1 MGKKR
6 KSIAT
11 SLDEVDRTMY
21 ASFCSAANSLSHLY
35 TQTMNQQKLSFQAGK
50 RHGLNKCSCR
60 YVVHLAKSG
69 TDRLR
74 MLISHEFP
82 FSSFSSV
89 LANCNDSAGKMLES
103 MNQIRGCTGSLT
115 VAYKSLEKIYQWIWR
130 QQEGGSRVTTMDI
143 LSYLQNIE
151 VTLVIKYATTSMLIQ
166 FLYFGQ
172 GCWLNELDY
181 GEEPST
187 SPRAPSQQQHSQ
199 PAMQFMNTGFMV
211 STGSSGQTAVQGTRP
226 DHCDQQSK
234 NLVFSNALSSPV
246 RRSLQHYHIAQ
257 EGYCPNGGLPS
268 GNGARNNEP
277 SFLQNQTRDSNPLS
291 SNDSSMDMHA
301 DSPSHESTY

>member
-35 TQTMNQQKLSFQAGK
+35 TQAMNQQKLSFQAGK
-50 RHGLNKCSCR
+50 RHG
-60 YVVHLAKSG
+60 
-69 TDRLR
+69 
-74 MLISHEFP
+74 
-82 FSSFSSV
+82 
-89 LANCNDSAGKMLES
+89 
-103 MNQIRGCTGSLT
+103 
-115 VAYKSLEKIYQWIWR
+115 LEKIYQWIWR

-143 LSYLQNIE
+143 LSYLQYICFE
-151 VTLVIKYATTSMLIQ
+151 DSKGWFSLLKCGDLLVILLARVT
-166 FLYFGQ
+166 
-172 GCWLNELDY
+172 LNELDY
-181 GEEPST
+181 GEEPSM

-211 STGSSGQTAVQGTRP
+211 STGSSGQTAGQGTRP

-277 SFLQNQTRDSNPLS
+277 SFLPNQTRDSNPLS

>member
-1 MGKKR
+1 MVN
-6 KSIAT
+6 
-11 SLDEVDRTMY
+11 L
-21 ASFCSAANSLSHLY
+21 
-35 TQTMNQQKLSFQAGK
+35 
-50 RHGLNKCSCR
+50 
-60 YVVHLAKSG
+60 
-69 TDRLR
+69 
-74 MLISHEFP
+74 
-82 FSSFSSV
+82 SSV

-103 MNQIRGCTGSLT
+103 MNQIRK
-115 VAYKSLEKIYQWIWR
+115 KSISGFGDNKREDQELQQWI
-130 QQEGGSRVTTMDI
+130 SSVTFSIYHAELSGLLNLYLVVI
-143 LSYLQNIE
+143 LSDSKGWFSLLKCGDL
-151 VTLVIKYATTSMLIQ
+151 LVILSAR
-166 FLYFGQ
+166 
-172 GCWLNELDY
+172 NELDY
-181 GEEPST
+181 GEEPSM

>member
-50 RHGLNKCSCR
+50 RHGL
-60 YVVHLAKSG
+60 SG

-74 MLISHEFP
+74 MLISHGKFELSSSLVGIDTFNKGFQINKRISLLLFQLGKNLSVDLETTRGRIKSYNNGYP
-82 FSSFSSV
+82 QLPSDSKGWFSLLKCGDLLV
-89 LANCNDSAGKMLES
+89 
-103 MNQIRGCTGSLT
+103 
-115 VAYKSLEKIYQWIWR
+115 
-130 QQEGGSRVTTMDI
+130 I
-143 LSYLQNIE
+143 LS
-151 VTLVIKYATTSMLIQ
+151 TR
-166 FLYFGQ
+166 
-172 GCWLNELDY
+172 NELDY
-181 GEEPST
+181 GEEPSM

>member
-74 MLISHEFP
+74 MLISH
-82 FSSFSSV
+82 V

-103 MNQIRGCTGSLT
+103 MNQIRFSSLFKDKLRKNLSVDLET
-115 VAYKSLEKIYQWIWR
+115 TRGRIKSYNNGYPQLPSDSKGWFALLKC
-130 QQEGGSRVTTMDI
+130 GDLLVI
-143 LSYLQNIE
+143 LS
-151 VTLVIKYATTSMLIQ
+151 AR
-166 FLYFGQ
+166 
-172 GCWLNELDY
+172 NELDY
-181 GEEPST
+181 GEEPSM

-268 GNGARNNEP
+268 GNGARSNEP

-301 DSPSHESTY
+301 DSPSHESAY